1 MAGLLVSWYVG
12 LVLMVTTALP
22 FFVLVAVAVVTLA
35 AAVLLSLPRPRP
47 HQGLNRR
54 SHRPA

>member
-35 AAVLLSLPRPRP
+35 AAVLLSLPRRRP